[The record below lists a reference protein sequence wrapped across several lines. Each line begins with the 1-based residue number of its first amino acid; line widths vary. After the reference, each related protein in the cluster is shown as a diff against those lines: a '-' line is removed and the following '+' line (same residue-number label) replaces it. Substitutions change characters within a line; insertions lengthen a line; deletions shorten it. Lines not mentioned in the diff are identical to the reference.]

1 MDNLIY
7 GQMDVNSYIA
17 RYVDEVG
24 CSVKEACQALDIDYS
39 SVFSNDK
46 QVEQS

>member
-17 RYVDEVG
+17 RYVDEMG
-24 CSVKEACQALDIDYS
+24 CSLVEACKELDIDYS
-39 SVFSNDK
+39 SVFSN
-46 QVEQS
+46 QQISE